1 MTNPVW
7 TLYSRRFGSRLG
19 YWLSVLG
26 FNWRDQSTSNRVYLA
41 YFGIFWAIWAVAVF
55 SLLGTW
61 IAQVLG
67 LFPTVV
73 PSELAL
79 NLAEIS
85 LVGWALYSLWRAT
98 RRSPF
103 VFNEEDAYLVCQT
116 PVSRPG
122 VALALFLLNW
132 FEAAFPFA
140 FGTIAICFGVVE
152 ARLAGGQLSPDKVAG
167 YLTYSLTGLSL
178 VLPLHLGLQAAAWA
192 VGALRLRGRRDYPI
206 LRWTAPALVV
216 LLALTPVA
224 LSAGAVTAGTV
235 LQQPWL
241 WPLNAVL
248 RAGFVPG
255 GAWPVGVLA
264 ALASVVGGL
273 AILVLAARRLSFSRA
288 SQETTLQ
295 AALQNA
301 RQFGRGD
308 LAQSLALRQRLGAG
322 RRPSR
327 LLTRPGSWVMVS
339 KAVIQALRAFTL
351 GRTFTWF
358 YVVLLSGA
366 VLSAPNLTVKALLGA
381 LWVLAVGNATT
392 SRLRSDLANWGILR
406 LLPLPTG
413 EMFLAEFGLAWA
425 TAALLG
431 EVALSVLPLPSL
443 TYRLVLG
450 AVLPFLVACVALA
463 AGSDVLRQA
472 RVRTLMVPAL
482 TTENVPQPGLA
493 GLLQG
498 LASVAV
504 PIGLLEWSAGQPEA
518 LFWAPVVIG
527 AALLITLMNLEAILM
542 AYRWMR

>member
-1 MTNPVW
+1 MTHPLW
-7 TLYSRRFGSRLG
+7 TLYSRRFGLRLG

-61 IAQVLG
+61 IAQALK
-67 LFPTVV
+67 LFPRAV
-73 PSELAL
+73 PPELAL

-85 LVGWALYSLWRAT
+85 LVGWALYSLWRTT

-103 VFNEEDAYLVCQT
+103 VFSEEDAYLVCQT
-116 PVSRPG
+116 PLSRPG

-140 FGTIAICFGVVE
+140 FGTVGICFGVVE

-167 YLTYSLTGLSL
+167 YLTYSLTGLGL
-178 VLPLHLGLQAAAWA
+178 VLPLHLALQAAAWA

-206 LRWTAPALVV
+206 LRWTAPVLLGLLIITPVV
-216 LLALTPVA
+216 LAG
-224 LSAGAVTAGTV
+224 GAVTAGSA

-241 WPLNAVL
+241 WPLYAAL
-248 RAGFVPG
+248 RAAFVPG
-255 GAWPVGVLA
+255 GAWPVALLV
-264 ALASVVGGL
+264 ALAIVAASL
-273 AILVLAARRLSFSRA
+273 AFLLLAARRLSFSRA
-288 SQETTLQ
+288 AQETTLQ
-295 AALQNA
+295 ATLQTA
-301 RQFGRGD
+301 RRFGRGD
-308 LAQSLALRQRLGAG
+308 LAQSLALRHRLGAG
-322 RRPSR
+322 RRPSP
-327 LLTRPGSWVMVS
+327 LLSRPGSWVMVS
-339 KAVIQALRAFTL
+339 KAVIQAVRAFTL

-366 VLSAPNLTVKALLGA
+366 ALSAPNLTVKALLGA

-392 SRLRSDLANWGILR
+392 TRLRSDLANWGILR

-413 EMFLAEFGLAWA
+413 QMFLAEFSLAWA
-425 TAALLG
+425 TTALLG
-431 EVALSVLPLPSL
+431 EAALSVLPLPSL
-443 TYRLVLG
+443 GYRLVLG
-450 AVLPFLVACVALA
+450 AVLPFLVACVTLA

-504 PIGLLEWSAGQPEA
+504 PIGLLEWSTRQPEG
-518 LFWAPVVIG
+518 LFWAPLVVG
-527 AALLITLMNLEAILM
+527 AALVITVLNLEAMLI